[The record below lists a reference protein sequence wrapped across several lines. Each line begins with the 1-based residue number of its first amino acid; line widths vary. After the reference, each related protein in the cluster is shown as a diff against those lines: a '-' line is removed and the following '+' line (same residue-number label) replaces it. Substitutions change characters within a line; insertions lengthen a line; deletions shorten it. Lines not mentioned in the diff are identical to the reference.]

1 MDVKTAEKKK
11 QKKKGLEDKEWWRGI
26 KRKKKNVACRW
37 VGKLKP
43 WPSWDNIYGRGISE
57 KKKICKLIQNY

>member
-26 KRKKKNVACRW
+26 KRKKKKKVACRW

-57 KKKICKLIQNY
+57 KKKM